1 MASQPPPSPPL
12 SISQYGALA
21 GGTAF
26 GLTETGPFR
35 AANEDNFLVAPELGL
50 LAVADGMGGHAGGAI
65 ASTQALALLQ
75 AFLANAGHGADDTF
89 APGAHGAAPLQTLGA
104 AIAHANASL
113 YQANTGLGRPEGT
126 GMGTTLTA
134 LWRPVATGPAYLGH
148 VGDSRLY
155 LLRAG
160 LLSPLTRDQTLYQQ
174 ALDAGQ
180 TGALPSRNL
189 LLQALGPGPV
199 VRPELRVQPVAPG
212 DLFLLCSDGLHGET
226 GDAAIAAI
234 LAGARDDTLHDCC
247 AALVARALRDGSRD
261 NVTAVLLRCA
271 S

>member
-1 MASQPPPSPPL
+1 MASHPPL
-12 SISQYGALA
+12 STSQYCTLA

-35 AANEDNFLVAPELGL
+35 AANEDNFLLAPALGL

-65 ASTQALALLQ
+65 ASTEALALLH
-75 AFLANAGHGADDTF
+75 AFLANAGHDADETF
-89 APGAHGAAPLQTLGA
+89 APGAHGAHGAAPLQTLA
-104 AIAHANASL
+104 AAVAHANARL
-113 YQANTGLGRPEGT
+113 YQANTALGRPEGT

-155 LLRAG
+155 LLRDG

-174 ALDAGQ
+174 ALDAGR

-199 VRPELRVQPVAPG
+199 VQPELRVQQVAPG
-212 DLFLLCSDGLHGET
+212 DLFLLCSDGLHGDT
-226 GDAAIAAI
+226 DDAAIAAI
-234 LAGARDDTLHDCC
+234 LAAARDDTLHDCC
-247 AALVARALRDGSRD
+247 AALVAQALRDGSRD

-271 S
+271 G